1 MVITRKGLLL
11 EEDEIKVTPIAGRM
25 MEFPYD
31 RIGTLLKVSN
41 RVVYDATSRKA
52 SKVVKEISNRG
63 ITATPLM
70 MVTSLPPD
78 ISVELIKS
86 SQIID
91 MLKNKIE
98 HYNEAEVILG
108 AAIRA
113 YTEMTGRA
121 VIGGRY
127 LKTGVDTFEVVVIR
141 NIAYVAVIVV
151 SINRIEIPVQAMV
164 NVIVRLKEKGY
175 YIQSIVK
182 SIDIVGNYEVTMNIE
197 SKTDESNASIYT
209 GIYTGIYT
217 DEDADDEAI
226 GIIEEAFNESGIKIN
241 TAFVDTTYGNPF

>member
-1 MVITRKGLLL
+1 MILTRKGLLL
-11 EEDEIKVTPIAGRM
+11 EEDEIKVAPIAGSM

-31 RIGTLLKVSN
+31 RIDTLLKVSK

-52 SKVVKEISNRG
+52 SKVVKEIYNSG

-70 MVTSLPPD
+70 IVTSLPPD

-86 SQIID
+86 SQLID
-91 MLKNKIE
+91 MWKNKIE
-98 HYNEAEVILG
+98 HYYEAEVILG

-121 VIGGRY
+121 VMAGRY
-127 LKTGVDTFEVVVIR
+127 IKTGVDTFEVLIIR
-141 NIAYVAVIVV
+141 NIEYIAVIVV
-151 SINRIEIPVQAMV
+151 SINRIEIPVQAIV

-175 YIQSIVK
+175 YIQCIAK
-182 SIDIVGNYEVTMNIE
+182 SIDSVGNYKVTMHIE
-197 SKTDESNASIYT
+197 SKTDESNISL
-209 GIYTGIYT
+209 YT

-241 TAFVDTTYGNPF
+241 TAFVDPTYGNPF

>member
-1 MVITRKGLLL
+1 MIIARKGLLL
-11 EEDEIKVTPIAGRM
+11 EEDEINVAPIAGGSM

-31 RIGTLLKVSN
+31 RIDTLLKVSS

-52 SKVVKEISNRG
+52 SKIVKGISNRG

-86 SQIID
+86 SQQLID
-91 MLKNKIE
+91 MWKNETE
-98 HYNEAEVILG
+98 HYNEAEEILG
-108 AAIRA
+108 ASIRA

-121 VIGGRY
+121 VMGGRY
-127 LKTGVDTFEVVVIR
+127 LKTGVDTFEVVAIR
-141 NIAYVAVIVV
+141 NLAYETVIVV
-151 SINRIEIPVQAMV
+151 SINRIEIPVQAIV
-164 NVIVRLKEKGY
+164 NVIDRLKEKGY
-175 YIQSIVK
+175 YIQYIRK
-182 SIDIVGNYEVTMNIE
+182 SIDSVGNYKVTMNIE
-197 SKTDESNASIYT
+197 SKTDESSVSL
-209 GIYTGIYT
+209 YT

-241 TAFVDTTYGNPF
+241 TAFVDPTYGNPF